1 MNKTSQLFRGGELE
15 YSTPALDII
24 DIRIEKGFADSD
36 PADYGQEGGAG
47 DELGSG
53 NDYEF

>member
-36 PADYGQEGGAG
+36 PYGQEGGAG
-47 DELGSG
+47 DDLGPG

>member
-24 DIRIEKGFADSD
+24 DMRIEKGFADSD
-36 PADYGQEGGAG
+36 PYGQEGGAG
-47 DELGSG
+47 DELGTG